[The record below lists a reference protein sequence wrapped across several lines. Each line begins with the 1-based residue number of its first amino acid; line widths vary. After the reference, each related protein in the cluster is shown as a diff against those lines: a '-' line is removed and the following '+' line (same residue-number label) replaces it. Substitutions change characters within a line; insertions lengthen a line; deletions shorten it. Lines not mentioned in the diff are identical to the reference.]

1 MRRQQQ
7 SKTKLQQQKKPEKA
21 LGEEEQEPSLQ
32 ITVSPGGDYHPPP
45 AMTYT
50 LKREEWN
57 GEVDTS
63 EVLSLVQD
71 HEFFG

>member
-1 MRRQQQ
+1 MHWCTRRRRTRRCRLEYFANV
-7 SKTKLQQQKKPEKA
+7 SV
-21 LGEEEQEPSLQ
+21 EQEPSLQ
-32 ITVSPGGDYHPPP
+32 ITVSSGGDYHPPP

-57 GEVDTS
+57 REVDTS

-71 HEFFG
+71 YEFFG